1 MSVTG
6 ARLDSPVEA
15 RACASLC
22 TVEVVRHGGK
32 RGAYEGYV
40 TWTMMRAMPILSPP
54 RRPHAAPAMAHD
66 AGFTLLEV
74 LVAFVIA
81 ALALGVLFEGAV
93 EGIRSTRIAD
103 RTQEALSRAQSHLAT
118 IGHGTPLHP
127 LTQEGEDGHGYHW
140 RLRIAP
146 LQSTLIGGSGNH
158 GGAQT
163 LSSQA
168 PKAVLYSV
176 QLTESWSD
184 EASAGDH
191 TRAVTLRTERLG
203 QQAATGP

>member
-1 MSVTG
+1 M
-6 ARLDSPVEA
+6 P
-15 RACASLC
+15 
-22 TVEVVRHGGK
+22 
-32 RGAYEGYV
+32 
-40 TWTMMRAMPILSPP
+40 AMPTLFLH
-54 RRPHAAPAMAHD
+54 RTPHAARPAARD

-118 IGHGTPLHP
+118 IGHGTPLRAQ
-127 LTQEGEDGHGYHW
+127 TQEGEDGHGYHW
-140 RLRIAP
+140 RLHIAP
-146 LQSTLIGGSGNH
+146 LQSTTIGSSSNH
-158 GGAQT
+158 GGVQT
-163 LSSQA
+163 LSSQS
-168 PKAVLYSV
+168 PLAVLYSV

-191 TRAVTLRTERLG
+191 TRAVTLSTERLG
-203 QQAATGP
+203 QQPGAGP